1 MEGAIDQSPKSYTT
15 VLALL
20 LTSYRIVGILLN
32 ALKPQVFYID
42 QGDNNT
48 SFADIFPIHKCR
60 AYDWVSHKDEHD
72 TYNAL
77 NRTCSLVEELDTCFN
92 KSTLLEYSI
101 SF

>member
-1 MEGAIDQSPKSYTT
+1 MEGAIDQSLKSYTT

-20 LTSYRIVGILLN
+20 LTSYRILGILLK
-32 ALKPQVFYID
+32 ALKPQVSYLD

-48 SFADIFPIHKCR
+48 SFADIIPIHKCW
-60 AYDWVSHKDEHD
+60 AYDSVSHIDEHD